1 MTDQTPGT
9 TDTHSCIQ
17 CGAKVESLP
26 TAIEYEGQDVH
37 VFNPVVCRSCLLSIC
52 KTHSVECANCG
63 GKIPPYT
70 QVGVLKADNGERQ
83 YVHMTVACTTV
94 GSAFHGYL
102 GKGHLGD
109 FVQVEAC

>member
-1 MTDQTPGT
+1 MTDTAPEPET
-9 TDTHSCIQ
+9 THACSQ
-17 CGAKVESLP
+17 CGIQVRTLP
-26 TAIEYEGQDVH
+26 TSVEYAGQEVH
-37 VFNPVVCRSCLLSIC
+37 LFHPVLCRSCLLKIC
-52 KTHSVECANCG
+52 ETYSVECANCG

-70 QVGVLKADNGERQ
+70 QVGVLKAGAGERQ
-83 YVHMTVACTTV
+83 YVHMTTACATA